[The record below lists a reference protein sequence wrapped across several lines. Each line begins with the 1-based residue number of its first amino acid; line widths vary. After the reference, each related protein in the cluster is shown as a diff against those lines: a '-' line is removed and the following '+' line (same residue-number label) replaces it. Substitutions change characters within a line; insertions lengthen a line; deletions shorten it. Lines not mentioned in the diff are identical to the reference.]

1 MMGLS
6 RHITCAVLALG
17 LSAGGAAAQN
27 NPSSNL
33 RSLDTKNEAMVWQ
46 AVGRLDS
53 AKGSY
58 CTGTLISPD
67 LVLTAAHC
75 VFAGN
80 DLVDPSDLT
89 FQAGLTHG
97 TAAAKRPISQI
108 EVLNT
113 YDPSDGMSAK
123 NIRTDVALVRLA
135 ESIPTHEL
143 DPFRVYSGQLPRGP
157 VSVVSYGKGRSEALS
172 RQDQCQV
179 VHAHSGLLGLDCDL
193 TFGSSGAPVFTH
205 LNGRG
210 QIVALISGGGSW
222 GGQEVALGM
231 VLPEVVGALK
241 RQMRANKPAPRAR
254 VKRLTVGGNK
264 DGIGAKF
271 VTAKGS

>member
-1 MMGLS
+1 MIRVM
-6 RHITCAVLALG
+6 RYIA
-17 LSAGGAAAQN
+17 GAALAFGLCAGAVYAQ
-27 NPSSNL
+27 SSTTDL
-33 RSLDTKNEAMVWQ
+33 RSLDTENEALVWQ

-58 CTGTLISPD
+58 CTGTLISPE

-80 DLVDPSDLT
+80 DLIKPSDLT

-97 TAAAKRPISQI
+97 TAAANRQVSQI

-113 YDPSDGMSAK
+113 YDPADGMSAT
-123 NIRTDVALVRLA
+123 NVRTDVALVRLA
-135 ESIPTHEL
+135 ARIPSHEL
-143 DPFRVYSGQLPRGP
+143 NPFAVYSGQLPKGP
-157 VSVVSYGKGRSEALS
+157 VSVASYGKGRSEALS

-179 VHAHSGLLGLDCDL
+179 VHAHSGLVGLDCDL

-210 QIVALISGGGSW
+210 QIVALISGGGTW
-222 GGQEVALGM
+222 GGQDVALGM

-254 VKRLTVGGNK
+254 VKRLTIGGNK
-264 DGIGAKF
+264 GGTEAKF